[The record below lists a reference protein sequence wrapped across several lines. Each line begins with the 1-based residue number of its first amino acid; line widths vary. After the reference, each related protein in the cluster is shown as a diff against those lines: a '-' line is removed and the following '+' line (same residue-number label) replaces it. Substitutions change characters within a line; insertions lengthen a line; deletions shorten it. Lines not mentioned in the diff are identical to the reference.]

1 MITYLRVRNLAI
13 VEELAIEPGPGLN
26 VLTGETGAGKS
37 LLIDSLGFLSGARGS
52 TAMIRSG
59 EEKMIAEAV
68 FHLPALLAE
77 GLSESGIDAEV
88 ANGEAEVIVRREIAD
103 GGRSRVLVNGSVIG
117 VRELSGALERILEIH
132 GQNESLDRVAGQ
144 TFRELLDHFALHE
157 ERLESLRALYR
168 SWKTV
173 AADLESLTGAHRDRE
188 LRLDLLSYQISE
200 IEAAQLE
207 PGEEET
213 LREERAVL
221 ANAQAMIEATSA
233 AHDLISESEESAVT
247 LTGRAVQHLS
257 GLAKLVAEVRA
268 VHEELEEARI
278 RLQESARSIARLA
291 DSVRHDPGRLEQ
303 VEERLASIERLRR
316 KYGATL
322 EEILSYHAGIAAEH
336 QKLSDY
342 ESSLG
347 ALRQREEEAWER
359 YRAAGADLSARRIA
373 AAARFGHGIES
384 ELRDLAMDGTSIEIR
399 VGRSAAAGSRLEL
412 DGEPAAFGPE
422 GWDRVEVWIAPN
434 RGEELRP
441 IQKVASGG
449 ELSRIQLAIAAALFK
464 ESGCGAGATLVFDEI
479 DAGIGGRVADAVGG
493 KLRELARENQVICVT
508 HLPQIASFGSTH
520 FQVSKEESKGRT
532 RACVSRLDGAAR
544 VDEIARML
552 GGEERSESARA
563 HARELLERNGSAPQQ
578 PRKRSP
584 ARAVSSRNG

>member
-52 TAMIRSG
+52 TSMIRSG
-59 EEKMIAEAV
+59 EEKMTAEAV
-68 FHLPALLAE
+68 FHLPAALANE
-77 GLSESGIDAEV
+77 LSEGGIEAEI
-88 ANGEAEVIVRREIAD
+88 ANGEAEVIVRREIAE

-117 VRELSGALERILEIH
+117 VRELSGAMERILEIH

-144 TFRELLDHFALHE
+144 TFRQLLDHFAQHE
-157 ERLESLRALYR
+157 ELLDTVRDLYKSWRTDAAELE
-168 SWKTV
+168 
-173 AADLESLTGAHRDRE
+173 DLAGAHRDRE
-188 LRLDLLSYQISE
+188 LRLDLLSYQIGE
-200 IEAAQLE
+200 IEGARLE

-213 LREERAVL
+213 LRDERAVL
-221 ANAQAMIEATSA
+221 ANAQEMIEATSA
-233 AHDLISESEESAVT
+233 AYDLVSESEESAIA
-247 LTGRAVQHLS
+247 LTGRATQHLAA
-257 GLAKLVAEVRA
+257 LAKVVADVRA

-278 RLQESARSIARLA
+278 RLQESARSIAHLA
-291 DSVRHDPGRLEQ
+291 DSIRHDPARLEQ
-303 VEERLASIERLRR
+303 VEERLALIERLRR
-316 KYGATL
+316 KYGATI
-322 EEILSYHAGIAAEH
+322 EGILAYHAGIAAEH
-336 QKLSDY
+336 QKLSEY

-347 ALRQREEEAWER
+347 ALRQREETSWQG
-359 YRAAGADLSARRIA
+359 YRKAAADLSGRRAA
-373 AAARFGHGIES
+373 AAARFRKAIES
-384 ELRDLAMDGTSIEIR
+384 ELRDLAMDGTSVEIR
-399 VGRSAAAGSRLEL
+399 VGRGAASGSRLEIE
-412 DGEPAAFGPE
+412 GEPTAFGPE

-449 ELSRIQLAIAAALFK
+449 ELSRMQLAIAAALFK
-464 ESGCGAGATLVFDEI
+464 ESGRGAGATLVFDEI

-520 FQVSKEESKGRT
+520 FHVWKEEAKGRT
-532 RACVSRLDGAAR
+532 RARVSLLDAGGRL
-544 VDEIARML
+544 DEIARML

-563 HARELLERNGSAPQQ
+563 HARELLERNGAAPERS
-578 PRKRSP
+578 RKRSS
-584 ARAVSSRNG
+584 ARAVS